1 MAALRLDGQKIA
13 LQVKSELAEKVRV
26 RLEQGHRP
34 PHLVAVLVGEDGASE
49 SYVQFKVK
57 DCQDI
62 GYTSTLLRYP
72 TSISQQA
79 LLSVIHELNAREDV
93 DGFIVQLP
101 LPKHIEESA
110 ILLAIRPSKDVD
122 GFHPEN
128 AGRLMAG
135 LPCFVA
141 ATPWGI
147 SKLLTAYG
155 ITVEGK
161 HCVIIGRSH
170 IVGTPLSILLSRA
183 TPQGNATVTLAH
195 SRTNNLEDMA
205 KQADILIVATG
216 RPGMVS
222 AAMVKEGAVVI
233 DVGTTRVKDTSSP
246 RGWRLV
252 GDVLADEIAE
262 KASFLTPVPGGVGPM
277 TRVGLLWNTFEAYA
291 HTIYP

>member
-1 MAALRLDGQKIA
+1 MAAQRLDGLKIA
-13 LQVKSELAEKVRV
+13 QQVKSELAERV
-26 RLEQGHRP
+26 RMRLAQGQRA
-34 PHLVAVLVGEDGASE
+34 PHLVAVLVGDNGASE

-57 DCQDI
+57 DCQEI
-62 GYTSTLLRYP
+62 GYTSTLLRFP
-72 TSISQQA
+72 ASISQEE
-79 LLSVIHELNAREDV
+79 LLSVIHDLNQRPDV

-101 LPKHIEESA
+101 LPAHIEEAS
-110 ILLAIRPSKDVD
+110 ILLAIHPSKDVD

-141 ATPWGI
+141 ATPWGV
-147 SKLLTAYG
+147 SKLLQAYQ
-155 ITVEGK
+155 ITLDGK
-161 HCVIIGRSH
+161 HCVVIGRSH

-183 TPQGNATVTLAH
+183 SAHGNATVTMAH
-195 SRTNNLEDMA
+195 SRTKNLADLA
-205 KQADILIVATG
+205 VQADILIVATG
-216 RPGMVS
+216 RPGMVN
-222 AAMVKEGAVVI
+222 ATMVKEGAVVV
-233 DVGTTRVKDTSSP
+233 DVGTTRIEDPSSP

-252 GDVLADEIAE
+252 GDVVADEVAE

>member
-1 MAALRLDGQKIA
+1 MAAQRLDGQKVA
-13 LQVKSELAEKVRV
+13 LQVKAELAEKVRM
-26 RLEQGHRP
+26 RLVQGLRA
-34 PHLVAVLVGEDGASE
+34 PHLVAVLVGNNGASE

-62 GYTSTLLRYP
+62 GYTSTLLRFP
-72 TSISQQA
+72 STVSQKE
-79 LLSVIHELNAREDV
+79 LLSVIHVLNEREDV

-101 LPKHIEESA
+101 LPEHIEESEV
-110 ILLAIRPSKDVD
+110 LLAIKPSKDVD

-135 LPCFVA
+135 MPCFVA

-147 SKLLTAYG
+147 SKLLTAYDLA
-155 ITVEGK
+155 VDGK
-161 HCVIIGRSH
+161 YCVVIGRSH

-195 SRTNNLEDMA
+195 SRTKNIEDIA

-216 RPGMVS
+216 RPATVG

-233 DVGTTRVKDTSSP
+233 DVGTTRVQDASSP

-252 GDVLADEIAE
+252 GDVLANEIAE

-277 TRVGLLWNTFEAYA
+277 TRVGLLWNTFEACA